1 MADEDMQKELID
13 LIKHCHARQQIKK
26 AANEV
31 RNGAS
36 FIHACIYCEQWR
48 DCVLVFVCYLMR

>member
-1 MADEDMQKELID
+1 MQKELID

-36 FIHACIYCEQWR
+36 FIHVCIYCEQWR